1 MFLNLSTVPP
11 PTPPTRAGRV
21 TPHPAHSAWMMS
33 PENRLV
39 LQHFLVFQVSSVKH
53 IFRIYSARVQK
64 LQIKQSKSELTAKM
78 DVAPSPGCP
87 NGREL
92 EGPVE
97 AYWRPSHVFWKFHPG
112 GDLKGS
118 RNFPNEGRAR
128 GGEEQCRGTG
138 ETRRNSSGSGGQRLS
153 LSFGG
158 GPHGPSP

>member
-1 MFLNLSTVPP
+1 MFLSLSAVPP

-21 TPHPAHSAWMMS
+21 TPPPPQSARIMS
-33 PENRLV
+33 PENCLV
-39 LQHFLVFQVSSVKH
+39 LQHFLVFQVSFVKH

-78 DVAPSPGCP
+78 DVARSPGCP

-112 GDLKGS
+112 
-118 RNFPNEGRAR
+118 
-128 GGEEQCRGTG
+128 
-138 ETRRNSSGSGGQRLS
+138 
-153 LSFGG
+153 
-158 GPHGPSP
+158 